1 MGSRSDKEV
10 LAALEQFI
18 IPFLEGLYTQIG
30 YLGVAIAMA
39 VESACIPLPS
49 EIIMP
54 MAGWMV
60 HRGVFDL
67 WLVAVAGTLG
77 NTTGSMLAY
86 WVGRQGGRPLIERY
100 GRYVLI
106 SAHDLEVADRWF
118 GKYGEAAV
126 FFGRLLPVV
135 RTFISFPAGVAR
147 MSFGKFLLYSTLGA
161 FPWVLALAYAG
172 KSLGDNWVTVR
183 EVLHNLDYP
192 ILAVLLAAVAFYV
205 YRHIKGLREKRE
217 SASVD

>member
-1 MGSRSDKEV
+1 M
-10 LAALEQFI
+10 LAALEQFV
-18 IPFLEGLYTQIG
+18 IPFLEGLYAQMG
-30 YLGVAIAMA
+30 YLGVAVAMA
-39 VESACIPLPS
+39 IESACIPLPS

-60 HRGVFDL
+60 YRGVFDL
-67 WLVAVAGTLG
+67 LIVAIFATIG
-77 NTTGSMLAY
+77 NTTGSTVAY
-86 WVGRQGGRPLIERY
+86 WVGRLGGRPIIERY
-100 GRYVLI
+100 GKYFLI

-147 MSFGKFLLYSTLGA
+147 MNFGKFLIYSTLGA
-161 FPWVLALAYAG
+161 FPWVLALAYLG
-172 KSLGDNWVTVR
+172 KVMGDHWIQVR

-192 ILAVLLAAVAFYV
+192 ILAVLLRPGGV
-205 YRHIKGLREKRE
+205 LRVPPHEAGRAE
-217 SASVD
+217 GRSGNG

>member
-1 MGSRSDKEV
+1 M
-10 LAALEQFI
+10 LAALEQVV
-18 IPFLEGLYTQIG
+18 IPFLEGLYGQMG

-39 VESACIPLPS
+39 IESACIPLPS

-60 HRGVFDL
+60 YRGVFDL
-67 WLVAVAGTLG
+67 WIVAIFATVG
-77 NTTGSMLAY
+77 NTAGSTVAY
-86 WVGRQGGRPLIERY
+86 WVGRLGGRPIIERY
-100 GRYVLI
+100 GRYILI

-126 FFGRLLPVV
+126 FFGRLLPVI

-147 MSFGKFLLYSTLGA
+147 MNFGKFLIYSTLGA
-161 FPWVLALAYAG
+161 FPWVLALAYLG
-172 KSLGDNWVTVR
+172 KMMGDHWIQVR

-192 ILAVLLAAVAFYV
+192 ILAVLLALVAYYV
-205 YRHIKGLREKRE
+205 YRHTRPTKTEVAAHKSGIEAGK
-217 SASVD
+217 

>member
-1 MGSRSDKEV
+1 M
-10 LAALEQFI
+10 LAALEQFV

-39 VESACIPLPS
+39 IESACIPIPS

-67 WLVAVAGTLG
+67 WLVAIAGTLG
-77 NTTGSMLAY
+77 NTTGSSLAY

-100 GRYVLI
+100 GRYILI
-106 SAHDLEVADRWF
+106 SSHDLEVADRWF

-183 EVLHNLDYP
+183 QALHNLDYP
-192 ILAVLLAAVAFYV
+192 ILAVIILAVVYYV
-205 YRHIKGLREKRE
+205 YRHVKGLRRRRNGV
-217 SASVD
+217 SAH